1 MPIMRNWFH
10 FAAVHRDNIRD
21 VRIQFESQEDVD
33 HNEMY
38 QHKIG
43 SPVVLGISQGDKN
56 ISHFIDAT
64 VLAVRF
70 SERVCYDIAVPVG
83 NSGVMAV
90 MKMISGSNLRSPDA
104 VYEPEPEPIV
114 EKISP
119 LSLVPKES
127 VETNE
132 AEELSPIGC
141 VRFPETYFGEQ
152 VSDMPPRAHYVKVKS
167 LKISGAMQSEENH
180 FQIGDEVIIP
190 NSPNPMRGLI
200 YAINVSQH
208 FSYDIAVPT
217 RDGYYAI
224 HRDIDAEYIEAANPT
239 EEE

>member
-21 VRIQFESQEDVD
+21 VRIQFESESETD

-43 SPVVLGISQGDKN
+43 SPVVLGINQGDKN

-64 VLAVRF
+64 ILAVRF
-70 SERVCYDIAVPVG
+70 SERVCYDIAVPIG

-90 MKMISGSNLRSPDA
+90 MKMISGSNLRSPETA
-104 VYEPEPEPIV
+104 YEPEPAPIENKV
-114 EKISP
+114 N
-119 LSLVPKES
+119 LSIVPKEL
-127 VETNE
+127 VEVE
-132 AEELSPIGC
+132 DLSPVAC
-141 VRFPETYFGEQ
+141 ERFPETYFGEQ
-152 VSDMPPRAHYVKVKS
+152 VSDMPPRKHCVKVKS
-167 LKISGAMQSEENH
+167 LKISGTMQSEENH

-190 NSPNPMRGLI
+190 NSPNSMRGLI

-224 HRDIDAEYIEAANPT
+224 HRDIDAEYIEANPAK
-239 EEE
+239 EE